1 MPMPFRIPRLD
12 ITAITTGWN
21 RTLLLGA
28 GAFAG
33 VLLTAAAIHLAKRS
47 TGLSAGALGFGP
59 KRYRR

>member
-1 MPMPFRIPRLD
+1 MPFRIPRLD
-12 ITAITTGWN
+12 VTALTTGWN

-33 VLLTAAAIHLAKRS
+33 VVLTAAAIHLAKQS
-47 TGLSAGALGFGP
+47 SGVLSAGALGFGP